1 MNAPVSQTP
10 VLHVC
15 PLGMDERAHQTL
27 RLFFERQLGTSCV
40 LSDEGQAH
48 VVLIDI
54 DNYKSKGLL
63 DEQMRKHPERP
74 MLLLSLN
81 ASDAVP
87 PNAVLVKK
95 PIKID
100 LFAAALQ
107 KLSEQIFQP
116 KPETHFSAAS
126 ETDLEARRARH
137 REGVNA
143 APGHVDSSD
152 VAAVQEQSHNSSF
165 YIGVTPDV
173 DLSNPEQRAKVFY
186 DPQHFLQG
194 HVQRA
199 ASLDI
204 GKASMVRLSGA
215 AFQRIDI
222 YPASRQ
228 VVTTAPGSILFVAGR
243 LPIQVGDVHVEI
255 VDNTPPQPPAN
266 EKAEHLDALLWK
278 LALWASRGRVPVG
291 TDLEWPVFLKRWP
304 NLTRLLE
311 PPHATRI
318 AGLWAHQ
325 HYSLADTATTL
336 GIPQRF
342 VFAFFSG
349 CAALSLAA
357 PTRRAA
363 DVLVEPEAPPAK
375 DKRGLFRMLMRKLG
389 RNWDN

>member
-1 MNAPVSQTP
+1 MNASSSQTP
-10 VLHVC
+10 VLRVC

-27 RLFFERQLGTSCV
+27 RLFFERQLGTTCV
-40 LSDEGQAH
+40 LSDEAQAH

-54 DNYKSKGLL
+54 DVYKSKALL
-63 DEQMRKHPERP
+63 DDQLRMHPERP
-74 MLLLSLN
+74 LLLLSLN
-81 ASDAVP
+81 ESETTL

-107 KLSEQIFQP
+107 KLSEQIFRP
-116 KPETHFSAAS
+116 RPETHFSAAT
-126 ETDLEARRARH
+126 ETDLQARRARH
-137 REGVNA
+137 RDGAPA
-143 APGHVDSSD
+143 APSHVDSSD
-152 VAAVQEQSHNSSF
+152 VAAMQMQSQNSSF
-165 YIGVTPDV
+165 YIGVTPDA
-173 DLSNPEQRAKVFY
+173 DLSKPEQRAKVFY
-186 DPQHFLQG
+186 DPHHFLQG

-199 ASLDI
+199 ISQDI
-204 GKASMVRLSGA
+204 GNGSIIRLSGA

-222 YPASRQ
+222 YPAVRE

-243 LPIQVGDVHVEI
+243 LPIQIGDVHI
-255 VDNTPPQPPAN
+255 QILDNTEPLPPKG
-266 EKAEHLDALLWK
+266 EKTEHLDVLLWK

-291 TDLEWPVFLKRWP
+291 TNLDWPIYLKRWP

-311 PPHATRI
+311 PPHALRI
-318 AGLWAHQ
+318 AGLWARR
-325 HYSLADTATTL
+325 HYSLADTASTM

-349 CAALSLAA
+349 CAALDLAA

-389 RNWDN
+389 RNWDD